1 MKSLLLGV
9 AFSAM
14 AAPVCAAGLPQ
25 LSSLGLSSLGTTP
38 KASSSSTSG
47 TGTASGTPSTTSGLS
62 SLPLAPVVVDL
73 GLSTP
78 GFGSPAQSAPPTS
91 SLPGLAD
98 LTTYYDNTGTG
109 GRMNTD
115 VEVDTYGQQGQAPVN
130 VYGLVFTDPPK
141 HPLHLVGDLAGIPV
155 DQRVDLPTQ

>member
-9 AFSAM
+9 AFSAI
-14 AAPVCAAGLPQ
+14 AAPVCAAGVPQ
-25 LSSLGLSSLGTTP
+25 LNGLSALTTAP
-38 KASSSSTSG
+38 KVGAASTSSAPS
-47 TGTASGTPSTTSGLS
+47 ASTSPASTPGLG

-73 GLSTP
+73 GASTP
-78 GFGSPAQSAPPTS
+78 GFGSAAHSAPPTS

-115 VEVDTYGQQGQAPVN
+115 VEVDTYGQKGQAPVN
-130 VYGLVFTDPPK
+130 VYGLAFTDPPK
-141 HPLHLVGDLAGIPV
+141 HPLHLVGNLAGIPV